1 VREET
6 QLDICV
12 YCKQPITR
20 HQLPAM
26 RLSPTERAHV
36 TCYLDH
42 DDAEQKKTSGQ
53 E

>member
-1 VREET
+1 MREET
-6 QLDICV
+6 QLDTCI

-20 HQLPAM
+20 EQLPAM

-36 TCYLDH
+36 TCYLEH
-42 DDAEQKKTSGQ
+42 TRPQEKKK